1 MLKSKIK
8 FARPA
13 RKKVSAFPARHSP
26 ALRDGGGSLS
36 TLRSRA
42 TAEDGQ
48 PLVSRVTLNPQP
60 LGAAKRS
67 EDGATLSQLRAFT
80 LIELLVVIAILGIMA
95 GLTVPVLKNF
105 AKSDA
110 TLGASRQLLDGV
122 ARARQLAISQRTTV
136 YMVFMPM
143 NFWADALGNLNTAW
157 FNNLTPAQQIA
168 TTNLCD
174 KQLTGYTF
182 IAKGAMG
189 DQPGQHAWHYLAP
202 WQSLPDGTFIAWTK
216 FTNSLAGPP
225 YTITDSINP
234 GKFYNI
240 YGFATNAMPFPTAT
254 NTSLIFPCL
263 AFNYLGQLTVDG
275 QTVAVRDEY
284 IPIAKGSVLY
294 ARDTVT
300 KAFQFNPPDASEM
313 PPGNSTN
320 SYNIVHI
327 DRLTGRAVLE
337 FQKMAP

>member
-1 MLKSKIK
+1 MKI
-8 FARPA
+8 
-13 RKKVSAFPARHSP
+13 SN
-26 ALRDGGGSLS
+26 
-36 TLRSRA
+36 
-42 TAEDGQ
+42 Q
-48 PLVSRVTLNPQP
+48 SRVQSPESRVQRRRT
-60 LGAAKRS
+60 G
-67 EDGATLSQLRAFT
+67 DCGLRTGNCESGFT

-95 GLTVPVLKNF
+95 ALTVPVLKNF
-105 AKSDA
+105 ARSDA

-143 NFWADALGNLNTAW
+143 NFWTPTWMDANGQNPTAAW
-157 FNNLTPAQQIA
+157 NNLTPAQQTA
-168 TTNLCD
+168 ATNLCD

-216 FTNSLAGPP
+216 FTNSLMTTQP

-240 YGFATNAMPFPTAT
+240 YGFATNAIPFPTAT

-294 ARDTVT
+294 AKDPVT

-337 FQKMAP
+337 YQKMAP

>member
-1 MLKSKIK
+1 MKI
-8 FARPA
+8 
-13 RKKVSAFPARHSP
+13 SN
-26 ALRDGGGSLS
+26 
-36 TLRSRA
+36 
-42 TAEDGQ
+42 Q
-48 PLVSRVTLNPQP
+48 SRVQP
-60 LGAAKRS
+60 SSLCFAAPGSPESRVQRRRTG
-67 EDGATLSQLRAFT
+67 DCGLRTGNCESGFT

-136 YMVFMPM
+136 YMVFMPT
-143 NFWADALGNLNTAW
+143 NFWNGTYGTWPNAWWSSLTA
-157 FNNLTPAQQIA
+157 AQQTA
-168 TTNLCD
+168 ATNLCD

-182 IAKGAMG
+182 IARGAMG

-202 WQSLPDGTFIAWTK
+202 WQTLPDGTFIAWLK
-216 FTNSLAGPP
+216 ITNSLLTTQPF
-225 YTITDSINP
+225 TIRDSIDP
-234 GKFYNI
+234 AKFYDVR
-240 YGFATNAMPFPTAT
+240 GFATNAIPFPTAT
-254 NTSLIFPCL
+254 NTLLIFPCL

-275 QTVAVRDEY
+275 QTPAGRDEY
-284 IPIAKGSVLY
+284 IPIAKGSVIY
-294 ARDTVT
+294 AKDSAT
-300 KAFQFNPPDASEM
+300 KRFQFNSPDVLEN

-320 SYNIVHI
+320 SSYNIVHI